1 MERSQFHQV
10 ICSIIENHCYD
21 YFEHDM
27 EYIIECMIND
37 PDFELSDEYKVSDD
51 YYNNRNAALKIMIEC
66 NETHFDDYTKYL
78 FDSNRYKISLPTNKD
93 ELLDL
98 FQFCK
103 DKDCEIFHSIPNN
116 LIKCYGIYV
125 LNKFYGNSWIM
136 SKLHQFSDDNEN
148 YSKNTLIK
156 LFPLY
161 FTKFLQNYNAK
172 KISNIKQVRNDYI
185 NYFFSE
191 ISKSKLS
198 KPISSIEYI
207 KIIEYLETMKIIK
220 TNNLLINI
228 DNIQSIYLRN
238 IAENLYNRE
247 WFLKRIKAHA
257 LEIILQNPII
267 QFRYRDRVLV
277 KQYAQEFSNYNI
289 L

>member
-1 MERSQFHQV
+1 MENTQFHKH

-21 YFEHDM
+21 YFENDM
-27 EYIIECMIND
+27 EYIIECMMNE
-37 PDFELSDEYKVSDD
+37 PDFELSDEYKISDE
-51 YYNNRNAALKIMIEC
+51 YYNNRSIALKIMIDCDES
-66 NETHFDDYTKYL
+66 HFDDYTKYL
-78 FDSNRYKISLPTNKD
+78 FDGNRYKISLPTNKD

-116 LIKCYGIYV
+116 LIKCYGSYV
-125 LNKFYGNSWIM
+125 INKFYGNSWII

-172 KISNIKQVRNDYI
+172 KISNIKQVRIDYI
-185 NYFFSE
+185 NYFFSK
-191 ISKSKLS
+191 ICKFKLS

-238 IAENLYNRE
+238 IAENIYNRE